1 MMEAMACGTPVVT
14 TGTCMIPEIIEHGV
28 NGIIANDAS
37 DMKFWCRELLQKPDL
52 ARKIG
57 EAGRKTI
64 EKRYNLNKFIEKWN
78 SLLYKV
84 IGDFK
89 I

>member
-1 MMEAMACGTPVVT
+1 MMEAMACGCPVVT

-28 NGIIANDAS
+28 NGIIADNAS
-37 DMKFWCRELLQKPDL
+37 DMKFWCRELLDKPDL

-64 EKRYNLNKFIEKWN
+64 QEKYNLDKFINNWN
-78 SLLYKV
+78 KLFFTT

-89 I
+89 C